1 MLTETSA
8 IGDPPAWSWS
18 LGVDAHPACGL
29 DAAAMIEEG
38 WAYLR
43 QIFVVC
49 FSGAQRI
56 SAAEMRALCGT
67 TAALCFSERSG
78 QLDALERLVKA
89 QLRETMR
96 RSAAGIDRH
105 LPGPP
110 LRAVVLARWTQ
121 LRAWSVLWERVFA
134 RFIALDAPA
143 EFASAITAR
152 LQPSGLARALLAG
165 GSDGGDEGGGGV
177 GGGGEAGGS
186 NVCRSLV
193 FEEVVTAA
201 GGRPLTLTLALT
213 LALTLT
219 RILTPTLTPTPTP
232 TPTPTLTQTL
242 TLTLTLARWLPRREA
257 PKPRPPHCW
266 AASST
271 AG

>member
-1 MLTETSA
+1 MLTEASA

-18 LGVDAHPACGL
+18 LGVDAQPASGL
-29 DAAAMIEEG
+29 DAAAMIKEG

-67 TAALCFSERSG
+67 TAALCISERSG

-96 RSAAGIDRH
+96 RSAAGIDRR
-105 LPGPP
+105 LPGQP

-121 LRAWSVLWERVFA
+121 LRAWSVLWERVFG

-143 EFASAITAR
+143 EFAAAITAR

-165 GSDGGDEGGGGV
+165 GTDSGGGV
-177 GGGGEAGGS
+177 GGGSGAAGAGVGGGGEGGGS

-201 GGRPLTLTLALT
+201 GGRTL
-213 LALTLT
+213 
-219 RILTPTLTPTPTP
+219 P
-232 TPTPTLTQTL
+232 
-242 TLTLTLARWLPRREA
+242 
-257 PKPRPPHCW
+257 
-266 AASST
+266 
-271 AG
+271 

>member
-67 TAALCFSERSG
+67 TAALCLSERSG

-96 RSAAGIDRH
+96 RSAAGIDRR

-121 LRAWSVLWERVFA
+121 LRAWSVLWERVFG

-143 EFASAITAR
+143 EFAAAVTAR

-177 GGGGEAGGS
+177 GGGSGAAGGGVGGGREGGGS

-201 GGRPLTLTLALT
+201 GGRTL
-213 LALTLT
+213 
-219 RILTPTLTPTPTP
+219 P
-232 TPTPTLTQTL
+232 
-242 TLTLTLARWLPRREA
+242 
-257 PKPRPPHCW
+257 
-266 AASST
+266 
-271 AG
+271 